1 MVEQVFLSEFEEL
14 DEDHVQTARK
24 PRRPR
29 KLVPKGVKKAA
40 KAGPTKG
47 FFGNIWGWPMIDL

>member
-1 MVEQVFLSEFEEL
+1 VGSGDYSQPGS
-14 DEDHVQTARK
+14 HQ
-24 PRRPR
+24 PR
-29 KLVPKGVKKAA
+29 KLVPKGIKKAA